1 MNERS
6 VILTINGI
14 IIDFGNGTLRDQSGQ
29 SISLRPQS
37 FAVLRYLAE
46 NANRL
51 VTKDE
56 LIQAVW
62 PGIAVTDD
70 SIVQCIHDIRR
81 ALLDEDQFVLKTVPK
96 HGYQLALPAMLVSRP
111 NRLFVRAAA
120 STVLLLLLVG
130 AISVWWLLQHSDTSK
145 SSAERTPIVAVLPFD
160 DISAEK
166 NLGHIGDGVAEDI
179 IFMLARSPDV
189 AVIARNSSFAYR
201 GEPLDVRKIGAELG
215 ADYILEGSVRKEADK
230 LRLVAQ
236 LEDAKTGR
244 HLWAERFDEATNN
257 PWSLYDTI
265 TGRIVASLTGDKGE
279 IKQAQYPA
287 VWLKDSTALDE
298 YDYYLRGLDIFV
310 KARSEAAFDR
320 SSAIW
325 EEGLK
330 KFPDSA
336 LLRIKLG
343 WNYQT
348 VAFRGYSKNP
358 NEDFAQ
364 AGRLVREAMAQNN
377 LSPMELRTGHW
388 LLAYVLCRER
398 DFKGALQEAAT
409 AISMAP
415 NDASMFGDLSKVYIM
430 AGEPMQAVE
439 LINKAQSLD
448 PRNINKLNIFKGWA
462 LQVAGKPAES
472 VAAYENSSLSSPMA
486 LLTMAISFA
495 RIGRDDEARK
505 LMKKALAIEPAIT
518 QTRWR
523 DRSLLRQRHYHR
535 RRDRRSLQDRTTR
548 KVTATP

>member
-1 MNERS
+1 VNERS

-29 SISLRPQS
+29 PTSLRPQS

-96 HGYQLALPAMLVSRP
+96 HGYQLALPAMLVSGP

-120 STVLLLLLVG
+120 SMVLLLLLVG
-130 AISVWWLLQHSDTSK
+130 AISVWWLLQHSDMSK

-230 LRLVAQ
+230 LRIVAQ

-265 TGRIVASLTGDKGE
+265 TGRIVASLTGDKGDRRN
-279 IKQAQYPA
+279 ILLYGSKILLRWMSTITTCA
-287 VWLKDSTALDE
+287 VWTFS
-298 YDYYLRGLDIFV
+298 
-310 KARSEAAFDR
+310 
-320 SSAIW
+320 
-325 EEGLK
+325 
-330 KFPDSA
+330 
-336 LLRIKLG
+336 
-343 WNYQT
+343 
-348 VAFRGYSKNP
+348 
-358 NEDFAQ
+358 
-364 AGRLVREAMAQNN
+364 
-377 LSPMELRTGHW
+377 
-388 LLAYVLCRER
+388 
-398 DFKGALQEAAT
+398 
-409 AISMAP
+409 
-415 NDASMFGDLSKVYIM
+415 
-430 AGEPMQAVE
+430 
-439 LINKAQSLD
+439 
-448 PRNINKLNIFKGWA
+448 
-462 LQVAGKPAES
+462 
-472 VAAYENSSLSSPMA
+472 
-486 LLTMAISFA
+486 
-495 RIGRDDEARK
+495 
-505 LMKKALAIEPAIT
+505 
-518 QTRWR
+518 
-523 DRSLLRQRHYHR
+523 
-535 RRDRRSLQDRTTR
+535 
-548 KVTATP
+548 